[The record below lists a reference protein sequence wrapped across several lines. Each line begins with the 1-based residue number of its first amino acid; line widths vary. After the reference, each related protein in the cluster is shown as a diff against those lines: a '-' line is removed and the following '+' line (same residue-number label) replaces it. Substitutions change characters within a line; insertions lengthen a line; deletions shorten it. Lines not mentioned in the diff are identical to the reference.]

1 MNAIRAT
8 VSADA
13 VGSGHGR
20 AATEVLSAHYW
31 CMRDLL
37 ATTTAALLDLLQA
50 LARSTQGWV
59 LQHPVY
65 TVGIAV
71 GLYMVAS
78 AGRRR

>member
-1 MNAIRAT
+1 
-8 VSADA
+8 
-13 VGSGHGR
+13 
-20 AATEVLSAHYW
+20 
-31 CMRDLL
+31 MRDLL